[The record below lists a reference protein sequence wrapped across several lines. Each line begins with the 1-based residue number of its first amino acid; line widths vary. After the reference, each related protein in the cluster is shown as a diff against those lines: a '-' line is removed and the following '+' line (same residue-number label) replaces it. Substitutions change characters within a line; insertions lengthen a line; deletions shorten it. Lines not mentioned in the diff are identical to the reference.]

1 MRKQGELMLKDLKEK
16 VCDANIELQKK
27 GLVIYTW
34 GNASEI
40 DQETK
45 FVIIKPSGVPYEELT
60 PEMMVVVDLNGQ
72 VIEGNLRPSVDT
84 KIHLDLYKNFPE
96 IGGIVHTHSTYAT
109 AWAQAQKSI
118 PCLGGTHA
126 DYFFGEIPCTRPLTE
141 QEVEESFEGD
151 TGKVIAE
158 CFIGKKPLDIPGVLV
173 AHHGPFSWGKDS
185 HQAVF
190 NAVVLEELA
199 RMALFTIQIN
209 PNIQSIPQ
217 SLLEKRYLRKHGRDA
232 TYGQN

>member
-1 MRKQGELMLKDLKEK
+1 MLADLKQK
-16 VCDANIELQKK
+16 VYEANLELQKR

-40 DQETK
+40 DPKEK
-45 FVIIKPSGVPYEELT
+45 LVVIKPSGVPYEKLT
-60 PEMMVVVDLNGQ
+60 PDMIVVVNLNGQ
-72 VIEGNLRPSVDT
+72 VVEGKLRPSVDT
-84 KIHLDLYKNFPE
+84 QIHLDLYKTFPM

-109 AWAQAQKSI
+109 AWAQAKKSI

-126 DYFFGEIPCTRPLTE
+126 DYFYGEIPCTRPLTDL
-141 QEVEESFEGD
+141 EVEETFEGE

-158 CFIGKKPLDIPGVLV
+158 CFAAKNPLDVPGVLV
-173 AHHGPFSWGKDS
+173 ATHGPFTWGKDC

-199 RMALFTIQIN
+199 RMALFTLQIN
-209 PNIQSIPQ
+209 PDTVSLSPR
-217 SLLEKRYLRKHGRDA
+217 LLEKRYMRKHGKNA
-232 TYGQN
+232 TYGQSI

>member
-1 MRKQGELMLKDLKEK
+1 MLNDLKKK
-16 VCDANIELQKK
+16 VYDANIELQKK

-40 DQETK
+40 DQEK
-45 FVIIKPSGVPYEELT
+45 KLVVIKPSGVPYEKLT
-60 PEMMVVVDLNGQ
+60 PEMMVVVDLEGQ
-72 VIEGNLRPSVDT
+72 IIEGDYRPSVDT
-84 KIHLDLYKNFPE
+84 KIDLDLYKAFPE
-96 IGGIVHTHSTYAT
+96 LGGIVHTHSTYAT

-126 DYFFGEIPCTRPLTE
+126 DYFFGEVPCTRLLTE

-158 CFIGKKPLDIPGVLV
+158 CFATKKPLDVPGVLV
-173 AHHGPFSWGKDS
+173 ASHGPFSWGKDS

-209 PNIQSIPQ
+209 PEIQSIPQ
-217 SLLEKRYLRKHGRDA
+217 SLLEKRYLRKHGKDA
-232 TYGQN
+232 TYGQII

>member
-1 MRKQGELMLKDLKEK
+1 MLKDLKKK
-16 VCDANIELQKK
+16 VYDANIELQKK

-40 DQETK
+40 NQEK
-45 FVIIKPSGVPYEELT
+45 KLVIIKPSGVPYEKLT
-60 PEMMVVVDLNGQ
+60 PEMMVVVDLDGQ
-72 VIEGNLRPSVDT
+72 IIEGDLRPSVDT
-84 KIHLDLYKNFPE
+84 KIHLDLYKAFPGL
-96 IGGIVHTHSTYAT
+96 GGIVHTHSTYAT

-118 PCLGGTHA
+118 PCFGGTHA

-141 QEVEESFEGD
+141 QEVEDSFEGE

-158 CFIGKKPLDIPGVLV
+158 CFSSKNPLDVPGVLV
-173 AHHGPFSWGKDS
+173 ASHGPFSWGKDS

-199 RMALFTIQIN
+199 RMALFSIQIN
-209 PNIQSIPQ
+209 PEIQSVPQ
-217 SLLEKRYLRKHGRDA
+217 SLLEKRYMRKHGKDA
-232 TYGQN
+232 TYGQIV

>member
-1 MRKQGELMLKDLKEK
+1 
-16 VCDANIELQKK
+16 
-27 GLVIYTW
+27 
-34 GNASEI
+34 
-40 DQETK
+40 
-45 FVIIKPSGVPYEELT
+45 
-60 PEMMVVVDLNGQ
+60 MMVVVDLEGQ
-72 VIEGNLRPSVDT
+72 IIEGDYRPSVDT
-84 KIHLDLYKNFPE
+84 KIHLDLYKAFPE
-96 IGGIVHTHSTYAT
+96 LGGIVHTHSTYAT

-126 DYFFGEIPCTRPLTE
+126 DYFFGEVPCTRLLTE

-158 CFIGKKPLDIPGVLV
+158 CFATKKPLDVPGVLV
-173 AHHGPFSWGKDS
+173 ASHGPFSWGKDS

-209 PNIQSIPQ
+209 PEIQSIPQ
-217 SLLEKRYLRKHGRDA
+217 SLLEKRY
-232 TYGQN
+232 

>member
-1 MRKQGELMLKDLKEK
+1 MLADLKQK
-16 VCDANIELQKK
+16 VYEANLELQKR

-40 DQETK
+40 DPKEK
-45 FVIIKPSGVPYEELT
+45 LVVIKPSGVPYEKLN
-60 PEMMVVVDLNGQ
+60 PDMMVVVDLNGQ
-72 VIEGNLRPSVDT
+72 VVEGKLRPSVDT
-84 KIHLDLYKNFPE
+84 KIHLDLYKAFPM

-109 AWAQAQKSI
+109 AWAQAKKSI

-126 DYFFGEIPCTRPLTE
+126 DYFYGEIPCTRPLTD
-141 QEVEESFEGD
+141 QEVEESFESD

-158 CFIGKKPLDIPGVLV
+158 CFAAKNPLDVPGILV
-173 AHHGPFSWGKDS
+173 ATHGPFTWGKDC

-199 RMALFTIQIN
+199 RMALFTLQIN
-209 PNIQSIPQ
+209 PNTPSLSPY
-217 SLLEKRYLRKHGRDA
+217 LLEKRYMRKHGKNA
-232 TYGQN
+232 TYGQHG